1 MEEQYIDSKQKSSA
15 VVKIL
20 ITAIAWATTFVLVS
34 MAVEEIGP
42 ITLGGLR
49 FFTAG
54 LILLIYLKYQRFDF
68 SKLKGSWLHLFVL
81 GLLSFAIGNATMYY
95 SLQFLPSTTVSMM
108 LDLITPLVLLFGII
122 WLKEIPALPQYI
134 GLIMAMAGVILYFY
148 PQHIPIDN
156 SGFLVLV
163 FGMFGFAGYTVL
175 GRFVAR
181 SGRVGFLAQ
190 TTFPLLFGGAVLL
203 VLGLIVEGLPAIS
216 LRLILILAWLVVI
229 NTILGYILY
238 NQGIQVLSAIQVNV
252 ILNLAPF
259 FTAIIAWFLLGERI
273 TPRQIL
279 AMAVV
284 FIGTFLV
291 QTRSLNFFRKK
302 ERYPEI

>member
-1 MEEQYIDSKQKSSA
+1 MEEQSTGLKRKSYA
-15 VVKIL
+15 AVKIL
-20 ITAIAWATTFVLVS
+20 ITAFAWSTTFVLAS

-49 FFTAG
+49 FFIAG
-54 LILLIYLKYQRFDF
+54 LILLIYLKCQRFDF
-68 SKLKGSWLHLFVL
+68 SKLKGSWLHLFIL

-95 SLQFLPSTTVSMM
+95 ALQFLPSTTVSMM
-108 LDLITPLVLLFGII
+108 MDLITPLVLLFGII
-122 WLKEIPALPQYI
+122 WLKEIPAFPQYI
-134 GLIMAMAGVILYFY
+134 GLILAMAGVLLYFH
-148 PQHIPIDN
+148 PQHIPVDN
-156 SGFLVLV
+156 PGFLVLV
-163 FGMFGFAGYTVL
+163 LGMFGFAGYTVL

-203 VLGLIVEGLPAIS
+203 VLGLIVEGFPVIS
-216 LRLILILAWLVVI
+216 LRLVLMLAWLIVI

-238 NQGIQVLSAIQVNV
+238 NQAMQELSAIQVNV

-279 AMAVV
+279 AMVIV
-284 FIGTFLV
+284 FAGTLLV
-291 QTRSLNFFRKK
+291 QAKSFDFFRKK
-302 ERYPEI
+302 ERSPEI